1 VSEHDVIKKTRV
13 PVTIKSLKSELATL
27 GVRPGMV
34 LLVHSSMSALGWI
47 CGGSVAVIQ
56 ALQEV
61 LGPDGTLIM
70 PSFTGGLTDPKNWRH
85 PPVPEDWKDT
95 IRAETPAFDPLR
107 SPTRGIGRIVETFR
121 TWPGTVR
128 SDHPHSSFCAWG
140 QQARSITDNH
150 PLHNGMGEGSP
161 LAKIHALD
169 GWVLLLGVGFANNS
183 SLHLSEYRADYP
195 GKRSETNGSAM
206 MVNGRRQWVPIRD
219 LELESEDFVAI
230 GEHFMSETNAVRSG
244 KVGESQSLLMSQRL
258 LVDYGVDWME
268 GHRTAQTGAAD

>member
-1 VSEHDVIKKTRV
+1 MSEHDGIQKTRV
-13 PVTIKSLKSELATL
+13 PATIKSLKSELAAL

-34 LLVHSSMSALGWI
+34 LLVHSSMSSLGWI
-47 CGGSVAVIQ
+47 CGGPVAVIQ

-70 PSFTGGLTDPKNWRH
+70 PSYTGGLTDPKNWRH
-85 PPVPEDWKDT
+85 PPVPEDWKNM

-107 SPTRGIGRIVETFR
+107 SPTRGMGQIAETFR

-140 QQARSITDNH
+140 QQAQSITDDH
-150 PLHNGMGEGSP
+150 PLHNGMGDNSP
-161 LAKIHALD
+161 LARIYALE
-169 GWVLLLGVGFANNS
+169 GWVLLLGVGFGNNS

-195 GKRSETNGSAM
+195 SKASEINGAAM
-206 MVNGRRQWVPIRD
+206 LVDGERQWVPIRD

-230 GEHFMSETNAVRSG
+230 GDLLMAETQIVRTG
-244 KVGESQSLLMSQRL
+244 KVGESQSLLMPQKL

-268 GHRTAQTGAAD
+268 CHRTAKVESAD